1 MIVPAYPGRV
11 APLEFFM
18 ARKFGMGFFRVK
30 FWSKRFFG
38 VLFEALGIF
47 FFFLGGGGLIF
58 ASSRSSLSLEIR
70 RPAPLGKNRE
80 EKKNPFQIVPT
91 EQVGTLPVDFT
102 TSNEKLSN

>member
-1 MIVPAYPGRV
+1 
-11 APLEFFM
+11 
-18 ARKFGMGFFRVK
+18 MGFFRVK

-47 FFFLGGGGLIF
+47 VFWGGGLIF

-91 EQVGTLPVDFT
+91 EQVGTLQVDFT

>member
-30 FWSKRFFG
+30 FWSKRFFE

-47 FFFLGGGGLIF
+47 FFGGGG
-58 ASSRSSLSLEIR
+58 E
-70 RPAPLGKNRE
+70 G
-80 EKKNPFQIVPT
+80 
-91 EQVGTLPVDFT
+91 G
-102 TSNEKLSN
+102 